1 MAAAFI
7 AVEKKRKFEGLFV
20 LPIWGQ
26 NNDLDDY
33 FIVVVIFVKLLF
45 VGAVVIDC
53 YLTGLEIDAGNC
65 RTGSV
70 IGVHLDLH
78 VHFCYVFGILVLENE
93 LLGICFSVVW
103 FL

>member
-7 AVEKKRKFEGLFV
+7 TVEKKRKFEGLFV
-20 LPIWGQ
+20 LPVGGQ
-26 NNDLDDY
+26 NNDLDDD
-33 FIVVVIFVKLLF
+33 FIVVVVFVKLLF

-53 YLTGLEIDAGNC
+53 YLTGLEIDAGKG
-65 RTGSV
+65 RAWSV

>member
-7 AVEKKRKFEGLFV
+7 TVEKKRKFEGLFV
-20 LPIWGQ
+20 LPVGRQ
-26 NNDLDDY
+26 NNNLDDY
-33 FIVVVIFVKLLF
+33 FIVVVVFVKLFF
-45 VGAVVIDC
+45 VRAVVIDC
-53 YLTGLEIDAGNC
+53 YLTGLEIDTGNG

-70 IGVHLDLH
+70 IGVHLDLDI
-78 VHFCYVFGILVLENE
+78 HFCDVFGILVLENE